1 MENGNECIVVLE
13 EGIEESL
20 EALTSCCKVGPA
32 RLNP

>member
-1 MENGNECIVVLE
+1 MENGNEGIVVLE

-20 EALTSCCKVGPA
+20 ETLTICCKTGPA